1 MKIQCF
7 VKHLDKTS
15 YDILFYDFETAQ
27 NYFARFLKRYLVN
40 ELSQSVGLFTQQDLV
55 KHYYN
60 LYELINKMPYYCEN
74 ENGIKLSTYTNDFI
88 ADIKL
93 INEL

>member
-1 MKIQCF
+1 MEIHCF

-15 YDILFYDFETAQ
+15 YNILFYDFETAQ
-27 NYFARFLKRYLVN
+27 NYFANFIKRYLVN

-60 LYELINKMPYYCEN
+60 MYELINKMPYYCEN
-74 ENGIKLSTYTNDFI
+74 ENGIKLSTYANDFI